1 MARLLDALGR
11 WAVVH
16 RGRVVLAWLLLLVV
30 AGCLGTVLHGQL
42 SSVFTVC

>member
-1 MARLLDALGR
+1 MARLLYALGR

-16 RGRVVLAWLLLLVV
+16 RGGVVLAWLLLLIV

-42 SSVFTVC
+42 SSVFT